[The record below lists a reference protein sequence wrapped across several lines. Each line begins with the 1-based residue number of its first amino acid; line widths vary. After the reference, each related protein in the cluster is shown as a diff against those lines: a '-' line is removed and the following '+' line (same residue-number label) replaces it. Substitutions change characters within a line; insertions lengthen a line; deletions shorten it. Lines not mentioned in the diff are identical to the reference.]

1 MRPDIP
7 VGLTVSVAEGREA
20 RALCLAVRREVFI
33 DEQGVSAPEEVDG
46 LDDACIHLLAMQG
59 DAVIGAARIRPLDG
73 IAKIQRVCVRKDRR
87 GTGAGAAI
95 MRFAIDFARRDGRFG
110 TVVLGAQTHALD
122 FYRKFGFTEYG
133 EEYLD
138 AGIPHRDMTLSL

>member
-7 VGLTVSVAEGREA
+7 VGLTVSVAEGHEA
-20 RALCLAVRREVFI
+20 RARCLAIRREVFVG
-33 DEQGVSAPEEVDG
+33 EQGVSAPEEVDG
-46 LDDACIHLLAMQG
+46 LDDVCIHLLAMQG
-59 DAVIGAARIRPLDG
+59 DAVVGAARIRPLDG
-73 IAKIQRVCVRKDRR
+73 MAKIQRVCVRRDMR

-110 TVVLGAQTHALD
+110 TIALGAQTHALD
-122 FYRKFGFTEYG
+122 FYRKLGFAEYG

-138 AGIPHRDMTLSL
+138 AGIPHRDMMLHL